1 MNGFLEDLKGSFG
14 ILSNADVMNYL
25 LRGLM
30 FTLVISVIAIVFSR
44 LLGVALA
51 LARNYCTRGPARV
64 LQKMASTYIELF
76 RNTPL
81 MLWMF
86 VCFVMCPAP
95 AVSKSFAEML
105 GMSSTVA
112 VKTLF
117 KAIVALTLFTSAIM
131 AEIIRGGILA
141 VDKGQMEAGRS
152 LGLNKLQTMRY
163 IIIPQAFKS
172 ILPPLGNEF
181 IVLIKETSI
190 VGYVGMSDLTRVA
203 NQMTSKLFDVFT
215 PLLGIAFIYF
225 VLTKVLSILLA
236 KLERRL
242 RKSDNR

>member
-1 MNGFLEDLKGSFG
+1 MFDFITEWLRQLHSTFIETGYWEFIFIGLGNTLLITVGAVAIGFLLGTFVAIGKYAAAHNRRLKFIDVICNVYLAVIRGTPVTVQLMIMFFIIFASAKEGLWVAILTFG
-14 ILSNADVMNYL
+14 INSGAY
-25 LRGLM
+25 
-30 FTLVISVIAIVFSR
+30 T
-44 LLGVALA
+44 
-51 LARNYCTRGPARV
+51 
-64 LQKMASTYIELF
+64 
-76 RNTPL
+76 
-81 MLWMF
+81 
-86 VCFVMCPAP
+86 
-95 AVSKSFAEML
+95 
-105 GMSSTVA
+105 
-112 VKTLF
+112 
-117 KAIVALTLFTSAIM
+117 
-131 AEIIRGGILA
+131 AEIIRSGISSI
-141 VDKGQMEAGRS
+141 DPGQEEAGRS
-152 LGLNKLQTMRY
+152 LGLNKFQTMRY

>member
-1 MNGFLEDLKGSFG
+1 MQNIWQHIYAAFIEADRWKLYLKGLGVTLEVSFFAALLG
-14 ILSNADVMNYL
+14 ILI
-25 LRGLM
+25 G
-30 FTLVISVIAIVFSR
+30 TIAAFLKLSTRKNGSKTIASR
-44 LLGVALA
+44 I
-51 LARNYCTRGPARV
+51 
-64 LQKMASTYIELF
+64 ASAYID
-76 RNTPL
+76 
-81 MLWMF
+81 
-86 VCFVMCPAP
+86 
-95 AVSKSFAEML
+95 
-105 GMSSTVA
+105 
-112 VKTLF
+112 
-117 KAIVALTLFTSAIM
+117 
-131 AEIIRGGILA
+131 IIRGTPTMVQLLIIYFVIFANVHIDKWVVGFIAFGINTGAYVAEIVRAGILA

-152 LGLNKLQTMRY
+152 LGLNKFQTMRY